1 MTQRRDSRGRFASTG
16 GGQIRSIKNPG
27 RTVKGGGTRKSG
39 RSTASR
45 DREDRAGSNLLVSNV
60 KAFKP
65 YDAALGKSVYANRKV
80 KKLEKAG
87 ADKSVIAKAKKDAA
101 TKEATTAAARKQT
114 FSQVKVNNRRYRGAM
129 GLVQQRR
136 YARPR

>member
-1 MTQRRDSRGRFASTG
+1 MAIRRDSRGRFASTG
-16 GGQIRSIKNPG
+16 GGQVRSIKNPG
-27 RTVKGGGTRKSG
+27 RTVKGGGEKTRG
-39 RSTASR
+39 ETRQSR
-45 DREDRAGSNLLVSNV
+45 NLRNKAGEDFMVGNY

-87 ADKSVIAKAKKDAA
+87 AEKSAIAKARKDADI
-101 TKEATTAAARKQT
+101 KEAATRAARKQT
-114 FSQVKVNNRRYRGAM
+114 FAQVKVNQRRYRGAK
-129 GLVQQRR
+129 GLIQERR

>member
-1 MTQRRDSRGRFASTG
+1 MMARRYVRDSIGRFAA
-16 GGQIRSIKNPG
+16 
-27 RTVKGGGTRKSG
+27 KGGGTNKSG
-39 RSTASR
+39 STVASR
-45 DREDRAGSNLLVSNV
+45 NAEDRAGTNVLVGND

-65 YDAALGKSVYANRKV
+65 YHAALGKSVYANRKV

-101 TKEATTAAARKQT
+101 IKEATTAAARRQT
-114 FSQVKVNNRRYRGAM
+114 FSQVKVNNRRYRNVM
-129 GLVQQRR
+129 GLVKQRR

>member
-1 MTQRRDSRGRFASTG
+1 MARRYIRDKNGRFAA
-16 GGQIRSIKNPG
+16 
-27 RTVKGGGTRKSG
+27 KGGGTNKSG
-39 RSTASR
+39 RTVASR
-45 DREDRAGSNLLVSNV
+45 NAEDRAGSNILVGNN

-65 YDAALGKSVYANRKV
+65 YYAALGKSVYANRKV

-101 TKEATTAAARKQT
+101 IKEATTAAARRQT
-114 FSQVKVNNRRYRGAM
+114 FSQVKVNNRRYRNAM
-129 GLVQQRR
+129 GLVKERR